1 MVVLKWFNDLRV
13 GQKLALLTVALM
25 VFLLFIWS
33 TGYYF
38 LNKSNSAVCVMHDEK
53 VVALEL
59 ISDCSLDAKKIES
72 NIFAIILTTNPAE
85 NKVLLD
91 SIKDNAQKFD
101 GNLTKFEQMNQNDKT
116 IQAVKDIRAVLTQY
130 REARA
135 KVFELANQNRNAE
148 AYNLYVKEAKPL
160 ADDFMDKLANLSS
173 VVRVEIEELDQQNG
187 KYFVFANGIFIAII
201 IIAVI
206 IGSWLA
212 MFISNRIVK
221 RLNDVII
228 FLERLAKGDFS
239 VNVSAQSL
247 ADKSEFGDVSRAV
260 DVMNKNIKALIKKI
274 ADMAEQLAASSEELT
289 ASSEQSAQASNQVAI
304 SITEVAQG
312 AENQLALAHKANTV
326 VDHISN
332 AIRQVAG
339 NTEVVSNSAGETAGT
354 AKNGEASIK
363 DAVTQMKTI
372 EVKTNATA
380 TVIGELED
388 KSKQIGHIV
397 EVISAIAGQTNLLAL
412 NAAIEAARAGE
423 AGRGFAVVAE
433 EVRKLAE
440 QSQDAAKQITTLI
453 SEVQSKT
460 DIAVTFMHDS
470 KKEVDTGAGVVAE
483 AGRNFNEIYQKV
495 SQVAEQV
502 HEISAAIEEI
512 TSGTNEVVNSVK
524 EIDVESQK
532 TAEQTQNIS
541 ASTQEQSA
549 SIEEIASAS
558 QHLAKLATD
567 LQHEIGKFKI

>member
-38 LNKSNSAVCVMHDEK
+38 LNKSNNAVSVMHDEK

-72 NIFAIILTTNPAE
+72 NIFEIMLTTNPAE
-85 NKVLLD
+85 NKILLD

-148 AYNLYVKEAKPL
+148 AYNLYVKEADPL
-160 ADDFMDKLANLSS
+160 VDDFMDKLAKLSS
-173 VVRVEIEELDQQNG
+173 AVRLEIHELDQQN
-187 KYFVFANGIFIAII
+187 KKDFIFANGIFIAII

-206 IGSWLA
+206 IGSCLA

-221 RLNDVII
+221 GLNEVII

-239 VNVSAQSL
+239 VNVSAQGL

-312 AENQLALAHKANTV
+312 AENQLSLAHKANTV

-460 DIAVTFMHDS
+460 DSAVTFMHDS

>member
-38 LNKSNSAVCVMHDEK
+38 LNKSNNAVSVMHDEK

-85 NKVLLD
+85 NKILLD

-148 AYNLYVKEAKPL
+148 AYNLYVKEADPL
-160 ADDFMDKLANLSS
+160 VDDFMDKLAKLSS
-173 VVRVEIEELDQQNG
+173 AVIVEIEELDQQNE
-187 KYFVFANGIFIAII
+187 KDFIFANGIFIAII

-239 VNVSAQSL
+239 VNVSAQGL

-312 AENQLALAHKANTV
+312 AENQLSLARKANTV

-460 DIAVTFMHDS
+460 DSAVTFMHDS

>member
-38 LNKSNSAVCVMHDEK
+38 LNKSNNAVSVMHDEK

-59 ISDCSLDAKKIES
+59 ISDCSLEAKKTES
-72 NIFAIILTTNPAE
+72 NIFAIMLTTNPAE
-85 NKVLLD
+85 HKILLD
-91 SIKDNAQKFD
+91 SIKDNAQKLD

-148 AYNLYVKEAKPL
+148 AYNLYVKEADPL
-160 ADDFMDKLANLSS
+160 VDDFMDKLAKLSS
-173 VVRVEIEELDQQNG
+173 AVRLEIHELDQQNE
-187 KYFVFANGIFIAII
+187 KDFVFANGIFIAII

-206 IGSWLA
+206 IGSCLA

-221 RLNDVII
+221 GLNEVII

-239 VNVSAQSL
+239 VNVSAQGL

-312 AENQLALAHKANTV
+312 AENQLSLARKANTV

-460 DIAVTFMHDS
+460 DSAVTFMHDS

-532 TAEQTQNIS
+532 TAEETQNIS

>member
-38 LNKSNSAVCVMHDEK
+38 LNKSNSAVVMHDEK

-72 NIFAIILTTNPAE
+72 NIFAIMLAANPAE
-85 NKVLLD
+85 NKILLD

-130 REARA
+130 REAIA

-160 ADDFMDKLANLSS
+160 ADDFMGKLANLSS
-173 VVRVEIEELDQQNG
+173 AVIVELEEMDKQNE
-187 KYFVFANGIFIAII
+187 KDFIFANGIFIAII

-206 IGSWLA
+206 VGSWLA

-239 VNVSAQSL
+239 INVSAQSL

-312 AENQLALAHKANTV
+312 AENQLSLAHKANTV

-354 AKNGEASIK
+354 ARNGEASIK

-460 DIAVTFMHDS
+460 DSAVTFMHDS

-532 TAEQTQNIS
+532 TAEETQNIS

>member
-1 MVVLKWFNDLRV
+1 EKD
-13 GQKLALLTVALM
+13 
-25 VFLLFIWS
+25 FI
-33 TGYYF
+33 
-38 LNKSNSAVCVMHDEK
+38 
-53 VVALEL
+53 
-59 ISDCSLDAKKIES
+59 
-72 NIFAIILTTNPAE
+72 
-85 NKVLLD
+85 
-91 SIKDNAQKFD
+91 
-101 GNLTKFEQMNQNDKT
+101 
-116 IQAVKDIRAVLTQY
+116 
-130 REARA
+130 
-135 KVFELANQNRNAE
+135 
-148 AYNLYVKEAKPL
+148 
-160 ADDFMDKLANLSS
+160 
-173 VVRVEIEELDQQNG
+173 
-187 KYFVFANGIFIAII
+187 FANGIFIAII

-239 VNVSAQSL
+239 INVSAQSL

-312 AENQLALAHKANTV
+312 AENQLSLAHKANTV

-460 DIAVTFMHDS
+460 DSAVTFMHDS

>member
-38 LNKSNSAVCVMHDEK
+38 LNKSNNAVSVMHDEK

-72 NIFAIILTTNPAE
+72 NIFAIMLITNPAE
-85 NKVLLD
+85 NKILLD

-148 AYNLYVKEAKPL
+148 AYNLYVKEADPL
-160 ADDFMDKLANLSS
+160 VDDFMDKLAKLSS
-173 VVRVEIEELDQQNG
+173 AVIVEIEELDQQNE
-187 KYFVFANGIFIAII
+187 KDFIFANGIFIAII

-221 RLNDVII
+221 GLNEVII

-239 VNVSAQSL
+239 VNVSAQGL

-312 AENQLALAHKANTV
+312 AENQLSLARKANTV

-460 DIAVTFMHDS
+460 DSAVTFMHDS

>member
-38 LNKSNSAVCVMHDEK
+38 LNKSNNAVSVMHDEK

-72 NIFAIILTTNPAE
+72 NIFAIMLITNPAE
-85 NKVLLD
+85 NKILLD

-148 AYNLYVKEAKPL
+148 AYNLYVKEADPL
-160 ADDFMDKLANLSS
+160 VDDFMDKLAKLSS
-173 VVRVEIEELDQQNG
+173 AVIVEIEELDQQNE
-187 KYFVFANGIFIAII
+187 KDFIFANGIFIAII

-239 VNVSAQSL
+239 VNVSAQGL

-312 AENQLALAHKANTV
+312 AENQLSLARKANTV

-460 DIAVTFMHDS
+460 DSAVTFMHDS

>member
-38 LNKSNSAVCVMHDEK
+38 LNKSNNADVMHDEK
-53 VVALEL
+53 VEALEL

-72 NIFAIILTTNPAE
+72 NIFAIMLAANPAE

-130 REARA
+130 KEARA

-160 ADDFMDKLANLSS
+160 VDDFMDKLANLSS
-173 VVRVEIEELDQQNG
+173 VVRVEIGELDQQNE
-187 KYFVFANGIFIAII
+187 KDFIFANGIFIAII

-206 IGSWLA
+206 IGSCLA

-312 AENQLALAHKANTV
+312 AENQLSLAHKANTV
-326 VDHISN
+326 VDQISN

-460 DIAVTFMHDS
+460 DSAVTFMNDS
-470 KKEVDTGAGVVAE
+470 KKVVDTGAGVVAE